1 MVLQSTES
9 PPQIHWD
16 STGVAA
22 FVPQLQVRVLDPVA
36 NIPRLLLRMG
46 DDENDGWLLVYN
58 AHQPAS
64 DKHDF
69 TRSQRIN
76 FCEAIV
82 RASND
87 NAKTEKNL
95 IGFVLLGDAKCSVA
109 QWRSVVWQSE
119 MWLEGACVFRSGI
132 RKDGDVIIAMGS
144 NLMIHASSPMYF
156 HCHWKGWTQAQRVLQ
171 SSHSNKVQLH
181 VCRTRPQLE
190 EGGASEHEKEAEDK
204 DDDEEEGASEHE
216 ERRGDNDDFEPPIKK
231 RKNN

>member
-1 MVLQSTES
+1 MGNKHGCGVLCCELGNAGNLCSEEGKEKINQCIIQAFEDAGAAEHKKKKDGQPHNKMVLQSTES

-69 TRSQRIN
+69 KRSQRIN
-76 FCEAIV
+76 FCSAIV

-87 NAKTEKNL
+87 YAKTEKNL

-109 QWRSVVWQSE
+109 QWASAVWHSE
-119 MWLEGACVFRSGI
+119 MWSEGAYVFRSGI
-132 RKDGDVIIAMGS
+132 RKDGHIIMQ
-144 NLMIHASSPMYF
+144 
-156 HCHWKGWTQAQRVLQ
+156 W
-171 SSHSNKVQLH
+171 
-181 VCRTRPQLE
+181 
-190 EGGASEHEKEAEDK
+190 EAI
-204 DDDEEEGASEHE
+204 S
-216 ERRGDNDDFEPPIKK
+216 
-231 RKNN
+231 